1 MRNSFLR
8 LMLPAVPLAIWGLFF
23 LLTPI
28 ASGQSAESEVPK
40 PHVVVTHNWQLD
52 LTTWKVSSALPSNFG
67 PSLASYRFN
76 SVSSLP
82 SSFLLEKPLRI
93 ASPDTIEKMEAAF
106 SCNDTPFIDQVRLP
120 VAALWHGRVRLTG
133 FESDVTTA
141 NFVLGLPGA
150 GMLAN
155 LSLTGSGH
163 LATHAPPSDQL
174 VGMHLTF
181 SIGTEETGA
190 LDNSGLHGLQ
200 YLARSGRT
208 FFQTLLVR

>member
-1 MRNSFLR
+1 VRHSLFR
-8 LMLPAVPLAIWGLFF
+8 LTLAVAHLAIVGLFALF
-23 LLTPI
+23 IPT
-28 ASGQSAESEVPK
+28 AFGQNVESTAPT
-40 PHVVVTHNWQLD
+40 PHVASRTWEFDLSNWKFSPSTASKFVPSVVT
-52 LTTWKVSSALPSNFG
+52 
-67 PSLASYRFN
+67 YRFD
-76 SVSSLP
+76 SAPQP
-82 SSFLLEKPLRI
+82 SSFLLAKPLRI

-181 SIGTEETGA
+181 SIGAEDTEA

>member
-1 MRNSFLR
+1 MHRSVLSTVSSF
-8 LMLPAVPLAIWGLFF
+8 AQWAILGLFCF
-23 LLTPI
+23 FAPAAFGQGP
-28 ASGQSAESEVPK
+28 ASVAPEPQALAR
-40 PHVVVTHNWQLD
+40 NWKLD
-52 LTTWKVSSALPSNFG
+52 WSNWKF
-67 PSLASYRFN
+67 SLANPTKSTP
-76 SVSSLP
+76 SVATRRLDSGAP
-82 SSFLLEKPLRI
+82 HDSSFLLARPLRI
-93 ASPDTIEKMEAAF
+93 TTPDTIEKMEAAF

-120 VAALWHGRVRLTG
+120 VAALWHGRVKLTG

-150 GMLAN
+150 GTLAN

-181 SIGTEETGA
+181 SIGSAETDA

>member
-1 MRNSFLR
+1 MSWKFSI
-8 LMLPAVPLAIWGLFF
+8 PASMTLVPSVATHRFDF
-23 LLTPI
+23 AP
-28 ASGQSAESEVPK
+28 
-40 PHVVVTHNWQLD
+40 PH
-52 LTTWKVSSALPSNFG
+52 
-67 PSLASYRFN
+67 
-76 SVSSLP
+76 P
-82 SSFLLEKPLRI
+82 SSSVLAKPPRI
-93 ASPDTIEKMEAAF
+93 SAPDTIEKMEAAF

-120 VAALWHGRVRLTG
+120 VAALWHGRVKLTG

-150 GMLAN
+150 GTLAN

-181 SIGTEETGA
+181 SIGGTETDT

-200 YLARSGRT
+200 YLARNGRA
-208 FFQTLLVR
+208 FFQTLLIR

>member
-1 MRNSFLR
+1 M
-8 LMLPAVPLAIWGLFF
+8 
-23 LLTPI
+23 
-28 ASGQSAESEVPK
+28 
-40 PHVVVTHNWQLD
+40 
-52 LTTWKVSSALPSNFG
+52 
-67 PSLASYRFN
+67 
-76 SVSSLP
+76 
-82 SSFLLEKPLRI
+82 SFLLGKPRTW
-93 ASPDTIEKMEAAF
+93 SPDTIEKMEAAF

-120 VAALWHGRVRLTG
+120 VATLWHGRVKLTG

-150 GMLAN
+150 GTLAN

-181 SIGTEETGA
+181 SIGGAETDA

-200 YLARSGRT
+200 YLARTGRT
-208 FFQTLLVR
+208 FFQTLIIR

>member
-1 MRNSFLR
+1 
-8 LMLPAVPLAIWGLFF
+8 MLAVCCFFAPAAF
-23 LLTPI
+23 
-28 ASGQSAESEVPK
+28 AQDAQSAAPEPQPVS
-40 PHVVVTHNWQLD
+40 HNWKLD
-52 LTTWKVSSALPSNFG
+52 WTNAKFSVANPAKFTPSVATYRLDSGPPHDSSVLFA
-67 PSLASYRFN
+67 R
-76 SVSSLP
+76 
-82 SSFLLEKPLRI
+82 PLRI
-93 ASPDTIEKMEAAF
+93 SAPDTIEKMEAAF

-150 GMLAN
+150 GTLAN

-181 SIGTEETGA
+181 SIGPAEAGA
-190 LDNSGLHGLQ
+190 FDNSGLHGIQ

-208 FFQTLLVR
+208 FFQTLLDR

>member
-1 MRNSFLR
+1 MHRSFFRTALPIAQWAIVALFCFFAPAAFGQDVEATAPEPQAAPRNWKIDWTDWKFSLAN
-8 LMLPAVPLAIWGLFF
+8 PAK
-23 LLTPI
+23 LTPS
-28 ASGQSAESEVPK
+28 AVTYHLDSGA
-40 PHVVVTHNWQLD
+40 PHD
-52 LTTWKVSSALPSNFG
+52 
-67 PSLASYRFN
+67 
-76 SVSSLP
+76 
-82 SSFLLEKPLRI
+82 SSFLSARPLRI
-93 ASPDTIEKMEAAF
+93 SAPDTIEKMEAAF

-150 GMLAN
+150 GTLAN

-181 SIGTEETGA
+181 SISPAETGA
-190 LDNSGLHGLQ
+190 FDNSGLHGIQ
-200 YLARSGRT
+200 YLARTGRT
-208 FFQTLLVR
+208 FFQTLLDR

>member
-1 MRNSFLR
+1 
-8 LMLPAVPLAIWGLFF
+8 VAILGLFS
-23 LLTPI
+23 LLTPL
-28 ASGQSAESEVPK
+28 AFGQNAGAEAPRSQVA
-40 PHVVVTHNWQLD
+40 VTHNSNWELD
-52 LTTWKVSSALPSNFG
+52 LTNWKFSPALPSNFD
-67 PSLASYRFN
+67 PSVASFRFN
-76 SVSSLP
+76 SAPSHASSVLR
-82 SSFLLEKPLRI
+82 EKPLRI
-93 ASPDTIEKMEAAF
+93 SSPDTIERMEAAF

-150 GMLAN
+150 GTLAN

-181 SIGTEETGA
+181 SIGAGETDA

-200 YLARSGRT
+200 YLARSGRS

>member
-1 MRNSFLR
+1 MHRSLFKTAHPYAVWVMVGLCGFLAPAALGQDAPSATPEPQAVSRNWKLDGSNWKFSLANPAKLPPSVAIYR
-8 LMLPAVPLAIWGLFF
+8 LDSAGL
-23 LLTPI
+23 
-28 ASGQSAESEVPK
+28 
-40 PHVVVTHNWQLD
+40 HD
-52 LTTWKVSSALPSNFG
+52 SNF
-67 PSLASYRFN
+67 
-76 SVSSLP
+76 
-82 SSFLLEKPLRI
+82 SFTRPPRI
-93 ASPDTIEKMEAAF
+93 SAPDTIEKMEAAF

-150 GMLAN
+150 GTLAN

-181 SIGTEETGA
+181 SIGPAETGTF
-190 LDNSGLHGLQ
+190 DNSGLHGIQ
-200 YLARSGRT
+200 YLARTGRT
-208 FFQTLLVR
+208 FFQTLLDR